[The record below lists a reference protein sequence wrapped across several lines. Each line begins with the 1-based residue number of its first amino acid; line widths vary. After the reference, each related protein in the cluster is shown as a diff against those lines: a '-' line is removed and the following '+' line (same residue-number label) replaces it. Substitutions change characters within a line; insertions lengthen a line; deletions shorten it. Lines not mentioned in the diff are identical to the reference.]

1 MENIISVKNL
11 RKTFTVH
18 YKEKE
23 GLVYSMKSLFK
34 RNYKTIVAIDDI
46 SFNIKKGEIH
56 GLIGPNGAGKST
68 TIKILSGILH
78 PTSGEVNVM
87 GLIPSRDRKHYVKNI
102 GVVFG
107 QKGQLTWELPAI
119 DTFALYKEI
128 FKIPTAK
135 YLEKVNFFIETF
147 QIQEIVKKPV
157 RNLSLGERMKCEII
171 CALLHEPQLVFLDEP
186 TIGLDVISKDIV
198 RTFIKKINKEMG
210 ITFILT
216 THDLN
221 EIENLC
227 NLVTIINNGVLVYN
241 DSLSKLKT
249 QYSNKKIV
257 EVTFSEKVSQSKT
270 NEFDL
275 EFTGPNCAKIL
286 IDLDRCDFQ
295 TEVAHILREL
305 PIKDMDINSVDIE
318 TVIKN
323 IYQQKRIYTKT
334 MA

>member
-1 MENIISVKNL
+1 MDDIVTVKNL
-11 RKTFTVH
+11 RKVFKVN

-23 GLVYSMKSLFK
+23 GLRQSLKSLYK
-34 RNYKTIVAIDDI
+34 RNIKTVVAIDNI
-46 SFNIKKGEIH
+46 SFSIKKGEIH

-68 TIKILSGILH
+68 TIKILAGILH
-78 PTSGEVNVM
+78 PTEGEVNVM
-87 GLIPSRDRKHYVKNI
+87 GFVPWKDRLQYVKNI
-102 GVVFG
+102 GVIFG

-119 DTFALYKEI
+119 DTFYLYKEI
-128 FKIPTAK
+128 FKIPAK
-135 YLEKVNFFIETF
+135 RFSDNVNFFIETF
-147 QIQEIVKKPV
+147 NIQEIVKKPV

-186 TIGLDVISKDIV
+186 TIGLDIISKDIV
-198 RTFIKKINKEMG
+198 RTFIKKINKELG

-227 NLVTIINNGVLVYN
+227 NLITIINHGNIVYN
-241 DSLSKLKT
+241 DSLSKLRT

-257 EVTFSEKVSQSKT
+257 EVTFSEQI
-270 NEFDL
+270 NQDRMNGFDFEL
-275 EFTGPNCAKIL
+275 TGPNSGKIL
-286 IDLDRCDFQ
+286 LDMDKCDFH
-295 TEVAHILREL
+295 TELSHILKVL

-323 IYQQKRIYTKT
+323 IYQQKEQHLGS
-334 MA
+334 